1 MIKANI
7 GSVEIAEK
15 TILSGNDHLV
25 VTYPVKDGLKNLTA
39 GTAVKITEGK
49 VEHLTADTDDAIGV
63 LYKAVELAEKEKSK
77 EDTALVVIFGAV
89 KRSSVTFKDDATACT
104 KQLVEKLRKNGV
116 YAIN

>member
-15 TILSGNDHLV
+15 TILSGNNHLV
-25 VTYPVKDGLKNLTA
+25 VSYPVKDGLKNLKA
-39 GTAVKITEGK
+39 GTAVKIESGE

-63 LYKAVELAEKEKSK
+63 LYKSVELADGKTTKD
-77 EDTALVVIFGAV
+77 DTALVVIFGAV
-89 KRSSVTFKDDATACT
+89 KKSAVTFTDAETACSE
-104 KQLVEKLRKNGV
+104 QLVEKLRKNGV